1 MKNSL
6 PESLPWGHFSP
17 STLCQI
23 IKFLTS
29 IGLGRGKFTH
39 NIYELWLKFHG
50 ETVDASVRRIHYR
63 LNINDNITDK
73 KILCSSR
80 IYDRTELH
88 FLEEACHDGVFV
100 DAGANIGYYS
110 LYLAKSGARTVLAI
124 EPNPRTI
131 ERLRFNI
138 AANDFGNIIQIESSG
153 IGELGESSFNSSIDL
168 GCASIVD
175 DQETGEFIKIKT
187 KPLLPIVREYGLQGI
202 SGMKID
208 IEGHEDRALV
218 PFLQDAP
225 KELWPKRIVLEHAHE
240 KLWQLDLNKVL
251 TQSGYTLLRKTRA
264 NSLLQLRSS
273 Q

>member
-1 MKNSL
+1 
-6 PESLPWGHFSP
+6 
-17 STLCQI
+17 
-23 IKFLTS
+23 
-29 IGLGRGKFTH
+29 
-39 NIYELWLKFHG
+39 
-50 ETVDASVRRIHYR
+50 
-63 LNINDNITDK
+63 
-73 KILCSSR
+73 
-80 IYDRTELH
+80 
-88 FLEEACHDGVFV
+88 
-100 DAGANIGYYS
+100 
-110 LYLAKSGARTVLAI
+110 LAKSGARTVLAI